1 MRKIIPAYALF
12 LSSTLF
18 AQAQVKAHTK
28 VLLLM
33 ASRFEV
39 TAISENDTLAWKAI
53 NASIDETRRIE
64 HLISEWD
71 STSQTSLINRN
82 AGSMPVRVDKELFD
96 LISRSIKVSR
106 LTGGAFDISFAPLMN
121 IWKADGSMKHLP
133 SPESVAVAKS
143 KTGYEKIILDPVN
156 QTVFLK
162 EKGMKL
168 GFGGIGQGYVGNRC
182 MHLMQ
187 AMGIHAGL
195 INVSGDIVT
204 WGKQPDGSDWRI
216 GIADPKKKEQVI
228 SWLSVHD
235 LSVVTSGGYEK
246 YDIIDG
252 KRYSHILDPRTG
264 YPAQGVSSVTIVSPD
279 IELSDALATGV
290 FVLGVEEGLNLVNQL
305 RGVEC
310 LIIDEDN
317 NLHPSKNM
325 KLNFD
330 QNKSK

>member
-1 MRKIIPAYALF
+1 MKKIIPVFALF
-12 LSSTLF
+12 LSSTLL
-18 AQAQVKAHTK
+18 AQAPVKAHTK

-39 TAISENDTLAWKAI
+39 TAVSENDTLAWKAI
-53 NASIDETRRIE
+53 NAAIDETRRIE

-71 STSQTSLINRN
+71 STSQTSMINRN
-82 AGSMPVRVDKELFD
+82 AGSAPVKVDKELYD

-106 LTGGAFDISFAPLMN
+106 LTGGAFDISFAPLMKV
-121 IWKADGSMKHLP
+121 WKADGSMRRLP
-133 SPESVAVAKS
+133 SPESIAAAKS
-143 KTGYEKIILDPVN
+143 KVGYEKIILDPDR

-187 AMGIHAGL
+187 AMGINAGL
-195 INVSGDIVT
+195 VNVSGDIVT

-216 GIADPKKKEQVI
+216 GIADPKKKDQII

-235 LSVVTSGGYEK
+235 ISVVTSGGYEK
-246 YDIIDG
+246 YDMIDG

-264 YPAQGVSSVTIVSPD
+264 YPAQGVGSVTIISPD
-279 IELSDALATGV
+279 IELSDALATGI
-290 FVLGVEEGLNLVNQL
+290 FVLGVEDGLNLVNQL

-310 LIIDEDN
+310 LIIDDDN
-317 NLHPSKNM
+317 KLHPSKNM
-325 KLNFD
+325 MLNFG
-330 QNKSK
+330 QNNPK